1 MHLNHLDLCVPDVV
15 AATAFFV
22 RHFGF
27 RQLAM
32 RGQGRLAV
40 LEDKAGFV
48 LVLSNLGQDA
58 DFRYPE
64 QFHIGFVLDDEAA
77 VIAAWDDCRAGGV
90 PIVHPLNRNRR
101 GLMFYCA
108 CPGGVMIE
116 VSARPR
122 QT

>member
-1 MHLNHLDLCVPDVV
+1 MHLNHLDLCVPDV
-15 AATAFFV
+15 AATAAFFV

-40 LEDKAGFV
+40 LEDQAGFV
-48 LVLSNLGQDA
+48 LVLSNLEQA
-58 DFRYPE
+58 TEFRYPD

-77 VIAAWDDCRAGGV
+77 VTAAHDDCRAGGV
-90 PIVHPLNRNRR
+90 VIVHPLNRNRR

-116 VSARPR
+116 VSARPGPA
-122 QT
+122 

>member
-1 MHLNHLDLCVPDVV
+1 MHLNHLDLCVPDV
-15 AATAFFV
+15 AATAAFFV

-40 LEDKAGFV
+40 LEDQAGFV
-48 LVLSNLGQDA
+48 LVLSNFEQA
-58 DFRYPE
+58 TEFRYPG

-77 VIAAWDDCRAGGV
+77 VSAAWDDCRAGGV
-90 PIVHPLNRNRR
+90 VIVHPLNRNPR

-116 VSARPR
+116 VSARPSPA
-122 QT
+122 